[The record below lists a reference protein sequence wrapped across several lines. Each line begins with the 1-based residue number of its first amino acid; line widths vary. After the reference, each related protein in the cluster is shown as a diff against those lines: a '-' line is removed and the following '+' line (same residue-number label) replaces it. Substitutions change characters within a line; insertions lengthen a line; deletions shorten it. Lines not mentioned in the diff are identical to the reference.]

1 MIKFK
6 KLTIAL
12 LALLS
17 VSATAW
23 ADGVTA
29 SEIDATVS
37 AGWSSSSDESL
48 IKASDL
54 PGYNKITLEQAVT
67 WASAPASGTVY
78 LIYEIVAD
86 GELKIAEFKDG
97 NYTDSFG
104 WSEETHYS
112 IWEDINYGDKRYF
125 YTTGPAASGPEVTI
139 DNTLEQPEATFTM
152 PQYDV
157 TATYALKRDM
167 AVDVTAEVGDGSD
180 GYRIRIKKDGNDYV
194 PVNTEEMLISVSD
207 DLDDQNPIDLTANTD
222 VTLLV
227 QKKGEGDTW
236 TDLSNEDK
244 LSVGTFRYK
253 VTGTGNY
260 TGTIYSNEFQL
271 FQGYEVTI
279 PAGEYITYYK
289 DEALMVE
296 DEDAQLYTIT
306 AVGSDKATATEL
318 KVAPAETPLL
328 VKNNAKETKTIVLIP
343 TKETADNVKA
353 ADEFKGTLTAGT
365 IAASTDAVSR
375 YAFNGLQFVWVKNAI
390 EIGANKCWLEIGA
403 EKTSARSLNIDFGD
417 GTTGIS
423 NVLSDGTAG
432 DWYDLNGRKYATKPT
447 RKGVYINNGRKVV
460 IK

>member
-6 KLTIAL
+6 RLTIAL

-17 VSATAW
+17 ISATAW
-23 ADGVTA
+23 AQETITVTWTLADLQADAESTTFTKDGVTIQCDTRMSSGKSFNGPVTISTTLGNFTKIEITGGSNAPIQNDNFTNVGNVSTWTGNTA
-29 SEIDATVS
+29 SLTLPDAIAYANQFVFT
-37 AGWSSSSDESL
+37 
-48 IKASDL
+48 I
-54 PGYNKITLEQAVT
+54 
-67 WASAPASGTVY
+67 APA
-78 LIYEIVAD
+78 
-86 GELKIAEFKDG
+86 
-97 NYTDSFG
+97 
-104 WSEETHYS
+104 
-112 IWEDINYGDKRYF
+112 
-125 YTTGPAASGPEVTI
+125 GPEVTI

-222 VTLLV
+222 FTLLV